1 MIEVKA
7 MKLTIYTKNKKW
19 EFSHSYSDW
28 VISDN
33 WVEVRTAENKTF
45 LFPIHNIQLMIITF
59 PKEKETKVQ
68 AQEGQQK

>member
-1 MIEVKA
+1 MVG

-19 EFSHSYSDW
+19 EFNHENSNW

-33 WVEVRTAENKTF
+33 WVEVRTSENKTF
-45 LFPIHNIQLMIITF
+45 IFPIHSINLIIITF
-59 PKEKETKVQ
+59 PKETK